1 MPSSDMYPR
10 ESTPISRVIWD
21 TLSRAAMSWSLSGVS
36 MPYQHGPVMGGDD
49 TRMCTSR
56 APALRISATSP
67 RVVVPRTIESS
78 TITTLLPS
86 RISRTGLY

>member
-1 MPSSDMYPR
+1 MTGA
-10 ESTPISRVIWD
+10 E
-21 TLSRAAMSWSLSGVS
+21 L
-36 MPYQHGPVMGGDD
+36 

-56 APALRISATSP
+56 APAARTSATSP

-86 RISRTGLY
+86 STSRTGLYFTLTFASRPACVG